1 MKQRIRGV
9 KFQEHFNQAQLFYNS
24 LMPHEKAHLVSAL
37 SFELS
42 HCDDPDVYKS
52 YTELLNNIDFDLA
65 TKVAIN
71 VNGVVPEK
79 PARTNHG
86 KSSASLSQEYF
97 RPKNP
102 TIVTRRIAILVA
114 DGYNAVEVQTVRKAL
129 TNAKAVTWV
138 IGPRRGRIDSGD
150 HVSKND
156 EPIIADSHFD
166 GQRSTLFDAVFIP
179 SGANHAKALLK
190 SGRAL
195 HWIKEAFG
203 HCKTIGAI
211 GDGKEL
217 TCLLHYPT
225 ETPFVGVTVVKHAIG
240 LSDVEFADVGDN
252 VVTSYGVV
260 TTGNYSTV
268 SAITDLANI
277 ALDKGFVS
285 KFIHEI
291 SKHRCWE
298 RELDGLT
305 QMVAY

>member
-1 MKQRIRGV
+1 LFTVTKKTRFKQKVEGMKQRVRGV
-9 KFQEHFNQAQLFYNS
+9 KFQEHYNQAQLFYNS
-24 LMPHEKAHLVSAL
+24 LMPHERAHLVSAL

-42 HCDDPDVYKS
+42 HCDDPDVYKT

-79 PARTNHG
+79 PARANHG

-102 TIVTRRIAILVA
+102 IIATRRIAILVA

-150 HVSKND
+150 LVSKND

-166 GQRSTLFDAVFIP
+166 GQRSTLFDAVFVP
-179 SGANHAKALLK
+179 SGANHARALMK
-190 SGRAL
+190 NGRAL

-211 GDGKEL
+211 GDGK
-217 TCLLHYPT
+217 
-225 ETPFVGVTVVKHAIG
+225 
-240 LSDVEFADVGDN
+240 D
-252 VVTSYGVV
+252 
-260 TTGNYSTV
+260 
-268 SAITDLANI
+268 
-277 ALDKGFVS
+277 
-285 KFIHEI
+285 
-291 SKHRCWE
+291 
-298 RELDGLT
+298 
-305 QMVAY
+305 